1 MVQII
6 SILYGN
12 FLLSSL
18 LLSFVVASKKTF
30 FYVIK
35 MKYKPYKNDFW
46 NEKEAKELFPI
57 LPFYN
62 TLIEQPNIKH
72 LLNIE
77 L

>member
-1 MVQII
+1 
-6 SILYGN
+6 
-12 FLLSSL
+12 
-18 LLSFVVASKKTF
+18 
-30 FYVIK
+30 